1 MRYNIGK
8 GSVYASSWGAE
19 PSFLAFPR
27 RGHRP
32 GDPSRRDVAALGA
45 VPVRGISKERMML
58 MTIGGVNNLSTL
70 NSTQKAMQSSM
81 QKIATGNKFPSA
93 ANGPAE
99 YGILQRMYSN
109 AGAISQSNAN
119 TQTASSML
127 KTASG
132 ATENIVSSLS
142 GLREQLLQAA
152 NGTNGASDLA
162 TLQESVNQTIST
174 IDNTANGATYNGMQL
189 MDGSQSVTVAGA
201 DGYENVEL
209 GNLSSQGLGLTDS
222 QGNSTIDLT
231 GGTSLE
237 SALSQVDS
245 ALNAALDQATSLGAA
260 QQGMEY
266 QSANYTTQETSL
278 YDSASTM
285 GDTDIAAEVTKLKS
299 ASVQN
304 QLALHA
310 MNLQNHNR
318 ASVLSLLS

>member
-1 MRYNIGK
+1 MP
-8 GSVYASSWGAE
+8 WW
-19 PSFLAFPR
+19 
-27 RGHRP
+27 
-32 GDPSRRDVAALGA
+32 
-45 VPVRGISKERMML
+45 ISKERMML

-70 NSTQKAMQSSM
+70 NSTQKTMQNSM
-81 QKIATGNKFPSA
+81 AKIATGSKFPSA

-142 GLREQLLQAA
+142 SLREKLIQAG

-162 TLQESVNQTIST
+162 TLQKSVDETIAT
-174 IDNTANGATYNGMQL
+174 IDQSAANATYNGKQL
-189 MDGSQSVTVAGA
+189 LDGSQSVTVAGA

-209 GNLSSQGLGLTDS
+209 GNMSSQGLGLTDG
-222 QGNSTIDLT
+222 QGNTTFDLKES
-231 GGTSLE
+231 GGIAAALE
-237 SALSQVDS
+237 KVD
-245 ALNAALDQATSLGAA
+245 AALDTALNQSTSLGAA
-260 QQGMEY
+260 EQGMEY

-285 GDTDIAAEVTKLKS
+285 GDTDIAAEVTKLRS
-299 ASVQN
+299 AQVQN

-318 ASVLSLLS
+318 ASVLSLLG

>member
-1 MRYNIGK
+1 
-8 GSVYASSWGAE
+8 
-19 PSFLAFPR
+19 
-27 RGHRP
+27 
-32 GDPSRRDVAALGA
+32 
-45 VPVRGISKERMML
+45 

-70 NSTQKAMQSSM
+70 NSTQKAMQTSM
-81 QKIATGNKFPSA
+81 AKIASGNKFPSA

-132 ATENIVSSLS
+132 ATENIVNSLSSL
-142 GLREQLLQAA
+142 REKLIQAG

-162 TLQESVNQTIST
+162 TLQKSVDETIAT
-174 IDNTANGATYNGMQL
+174 IDQSAANATYNGKQL
-189 MDGSQSVTVAGA
+189 LDGSQSITVAGA
-201 DGYENVEL
+201 DGYENVAL
-209 GNLSSQGLGLTDS
+209 GNMSSQGLGLTDGK
-222 QGNSTIDLT
+222 GNTTFDLKES
-231 GGTSLE
+231 GGIAAALE
-237 SALSQVDS
+237 KVDAALDS
-245 ALNAALDQATSLGAA
+245 ALN
-260 QQGMEY
+260 

-285 GDTDIAAEVTKLKS
+285 GDTDIAAEVTKLRS
-299 ASVQN
+299 AEVQN

-318 ASVLSLLS
+318 ASVLSLLG

>member
-1 MRYNIGK
+1 MP
-8 GSVYASSWGAE
+8 WW
-19 PSFLAFPR
+19 
-27 RGHRP
+27 
-32 GDPSRRDVAALGA
+32 
-45 VPVRGISKERMML
+45 ISKERMML

-70 NSTQKAMQSSM
+70 NSTQKAMQNSM
-81 QKIATGNKFPSA
+81 AKIASGSKFPSA

-142 GLREQLLQAA
+142 SLREKLIQAG

-162 TLQESVNQTIST
+162 TLQKSVDETIAT
-174 IDNTANGATYNGMQL
+174 IDQSAANATYNGKQL
-189 MDGSQSVTVAGA
+189 LDGSQSVTVAGA

-209 GNLSSQGLGLTDS
+209 GNLSSQGLGLTDGK
-222 QGNSTIDLT
+222 GNTTFDLKES
-231 GGTSLE
+231 GGIAAALE
-237 SALSQVDS
+237 KVD
-245 ALNAALDQATSLGAA
+245 AALDTALNQSTSLGAA
-260 QQGMEY
+260 EQGMEY

-285 GDTDIAAEVTKLKS
+285 GDTDIAAEVTKLRS
-299 ASVQN
+299 AQVQN

-318 ASVLSLLS
+318 ASVLSLLG

>member
-1 MRYNIGK
+1 MP
-8 GSVYASSWGAE
+8 WW
-19 PSFLAFPR
+19 
-27 RGHRP
+27 
-32 GDPSRRDVAALGA
+32 
-45 VPVRGISKERMML
+45 ISKERMML

-70 NSTQKAMQSSM
+70 NSTQKAMQNSM
-81 QKIATGNKFPSA
+81 AKIATGSKFPSA

-142 GLREQLLQAA
+142 SLREKLIQAG

-162 TLQESVNQTIST
+162 TLQKSVDETIAT
-174 IDNTANGATYNGMQL
+174 IDQSAANATYNGKQL
-189 MDGSQSVTVAGA
+189 LDGSQSVTVAGA

-209 GNLSSQGLGLTDS
+209 GNMSSQGLGLTDG
-222 QGNSTIDLT
+222 QGKTTFDLKES
-231 GGTSLE
+231 GGIAAALE
-237 SALSQVDS
+237 KVD
-245 ALNAALDQATSLGAA
+245 AALDTALNQSTSLGAA
-260 QQGMEY
+260 EQGMEY

-285 GDTDIAAEVTKLKS
+285 GDTDIAAEVTKLRS
-299 ASVQN
+299 AQVQN
-304 QLALHA
+304 QLALNA

-318 ASVLSLLS
+318 ASVLSLLG

>member
-1 MRYNIGK
+1 
-8 GSVYASSWGAE
+8 
-19 PSFLAFPR
+19 
-27 RGHRP
+27 
-32 GDPSRRDVAALGA
+32 
-45 VPVRGISKERMML
+45 
-58 MTIGGVNNLSTL
+58 MTIGGVNTLSTL
-70 NSTQKAMQSSM
+70 NSTQKAMNSSI
-81 QKIATGNKFPSA
+81 QKIATGSKFPSA
-93 ANGPAE
+93 GSGPAE

-132 ATENIVSSLS
+132 ATENIVNSLS

-152 NGTNGASDLA
+152 NGTNGEADLA
-162 TLQESVNQTIST
+162 TLQNSVNQTIST
-174 IDNTANGATYNGMQL
+174 IDNTANGATYNGKQL
-189 MDGSQSVTVAGA
+189 LDGSQSVTVAGA

-222 QGNSTIDLT
+222 EGNSTIDLKDS
-231 GGTSLE
+231 GSLA
-237 SALSQVDS
+237 SALDKVDS

-299 ASVQN
+299 ASTQN
-304 QLALHA
+304 QLALFA
-310 MNLQNHNR
+310 TKMQNYNR
-318 ASVLSLLS
+318 ASVLSLLG

>member
-1 MRYNIGK
+1 MP
-8 GSVYASSWGAE
+8 WW
-19 PSFLAFPR
+19 
-27 RGHRP
+27 
-32 GDPSRRDVAALGA
+32 
-45 VPVRGISKERMML
+45 ISKERMML

-70 NSTQKAMQSSM
+70 NSPQKAMQSSM
-81 QKIATGNKFPSA
+81 AKIATGSKFPSA

-142 GLREQLLQAA
+142 SLREKLIQAG

-162 TLQESVNQTIST
+162 TLQKSVDETIAT
-174 IDNTANGATYNGMQL
+174 IDQSAANATYNGKQL
-189 MDGSQSVTVAGA
+189 LDGSQSVTVAGA

-209 GNLSSQGLGLTDS
+209 GNMSSQGLGLTDGK
-222 QGNSTIDLT
+222 GNTTFDLKES
-231 GGTSLE
+231 GGIAAALE
-237 SALSQVDS
+237 KVD
-245 ALNAALDQATSLGAA
+245 AALDTALNQSTSLGAA
-260 QQGMEY
+260 EQGMEY

-285 GDTDIAAEVTKLKS
+285 GDTDIAAEVTKLRS
-299 ASVQN
+299 AQVQN

-318 ASVLSLLS
+318 ASVLSLLG

>member
-1 MRYNIGK
+1 
-8 GSVYASSWGAE
+8 
-19 PSFLAFPR
+19 
-27 RGHRP
+27 
-32 GDPSRRDVAALGA
+32 
-45 VPVRGISKERMML
+45 

-70 NSTQKAMQSSM
+70 NSTQKAMNNSI
-81 QKIATGNKFPSA
+81 QKIATGSRFSSA
-93 ANGPAE
+93 ANGAAE
-99 YGILQRMYSN
+99 YSILQRMYSN

-142 GLREQLLQAA
+142 SLREQLIQAA
-152 NGTNGASDLA
+152 NGTNGDTDLA
-162 TLQESVNQTIST
+162 TLQNSVNQTIST
-174 IDNTANGATYNGMQL
+174 IDNTANGATYNGKKL
-189 MDGSQSVTVAGA
+189 LDGSQSVTVAGA

-209 GNLSSQGLGLTDS
+209 GNMSSQGLGLTDS
-222 QGNSTIDLT
+222 QGNSTIDLKDPS
-231 GGTSLE
+231 SLA
-237 SALSQVDS
+237 SALEKVDS

-318 ASVLSLLS
+318 ASVLSLLP

>member
-1 MRYNIGK
+1 MP
-8 GSVYASSWGAE
+8 WW
-19 PSFLAFPR
+19 
-27 RGHRP
+27 
-32 GDPSRRDVAALGA
+32 
-45 VPVRGISKERMML
+45 ISKERMML

-81 QKIATGNKFPSA
+81 AKIATGSKFPSA

-142 GLREQLLQAA
+142 SLREKLIQAG
-152 NGTNGASDLA
+152 NGINGASDLA
-162 TLQESVNQTIST
+162 TLQKSVDETIAT
-174 IDNTANGATYNGMQL
+174 IDQSAANATYNGKQL
-189 MDGSQSVTVAGA
+189 LDGSQSVTVAGA

-209 GNLSSQGLGLTDS
+209 GNMSSQGLGLTDG
-222 QGNSTIDLT
+222 QGKTTFDLKES
-231 GGTSLE
+231 GGIAAALE
-237 SALSQVDS
+237 KVD
-245 ALNAALDQATSLGAA
+245 AALDTALNQSTSLGAA
-260 QQGMEY
+260 EQGMEY

-285 GDTDIAAEVTKLKS
+285 GDTDIAAEVTKLRS
-299 ASVQN
+299 AEVQN
-304 QLALHA
+304 QFALHA

-318 ASVLSLLS
+318 ASVLSLLG

>member
-1 MRYNIGK
+1 MP
-8 GSVYASSWGAE
+8 WW
-19 PSFLAFPR
+19 
-27 RGHRP
+27 
-32 GDPSRRDVAALGA
+32 
-45 VPVRGISKERMML
+45 ISKERMML

-70 NSTQKAMQSSM
+70 NSTQKAMQTSM
-81 QKIATGNKFPSA
+81 AKIATGSKFPSA

-142 GLREQLLQAA
+142 SLREKLIQAG

-162 TLQESVNQTIST
+162 TLQKSVDETIAT
-174 IDNTANGATYNGMQL
+174 IDQSAANATYNGKQL
-189 MDGSQSVTVAGA
+189 LDGSQSVTVAGA

-209 GNLSSQGLGLTDS
+209 GNLSSQGLGLTDGK
-222 QGNSTIDLT
+222 GNTTFDLKES
-231 GGTSLE
+231 GGIAAALE
-237 SALSQVDS
+237 KVD
-245 ALNAALDQATSLGAA
+245 AALDTALNQSTSLGAA
-260 QQGMEY
+260 EQGMEY

-285 GDTDIAAEVTKLKS
+285 GDTDIAAEVTKLRS
-299 ASVQN
+299 AQVQN

-318 ASVLSLLS
+318 ASVLSLLG

>member
-1 MRYNIGK
+1 MP
-8 GSVYASSWGAE
+8 WW
-19 PSFLAFPR
+19 
-27 RGHRP
+27 
-32 GDPSRRDVAALGA
+32 
-45 VPVRGISKERMML
+45 ISKERMML

-81 QKIATGNKFPSA
+81 AKIATGSKFPSA

-142 GLREQLLQAA
+142 SLREKLIQAG

-162 TLQESVNQTIST
+162 TLQKSVDETIAT
-174 IDNTANGATYNGMQL
+174 IDQSAANATYNGKQL
-189 MDGSQSVTVAGA
+189 LDGSQSVTVAGA

-209 GNLSSQGLGLTDS
+209 GNMSSQGLGLTDG
-222 QGNSTIDLT
+222 QGKTTFDLKES
-231 GGTSLE
+231 GGIAAALE
-237 SALSQVDS
+237 KVD
-245 ALNAALDQATSLGAA
+245 AALDTALNQSTSLGAA
-260 QQGMEY
+260 EQGMEY

-285 GDTDIAAEVTKLKS
+285 GDTDIAAEVTKLRS
-299 ASVQN
+299 AQVQN

-318 ASVLSLLS
+318 ASVLSLLG

>member
-1 MRYNIGK
+1 MP
-8 GSVYASSWGAE
+8 WW
-19 PSFLAFPR
+19 
-27 RGHRP
+27 
-32 GDPSRRDVAALGA
+32 
-45 VPVRGISKERMML
+45 ISKERMML

-70 NSTQKAMQSSM
+70 NSTQKAMQNSM
-81 QKIATGNKFPSA
+81 AKIATGSKFPSA

-142 GLREQLLQAA
+142 SLREKLIQAG

-162 TLQESVNQTIST
+162 TLQKSVDETIAT
-174 IDNTANGATYNGMQL
+174 IDQSAANATYNGKQL
-189 MDGSQSVTVAGA
+189 LDGSQSVTVAGA

-209 GNLSSQGLGLTDS
+209 GNLSSQGLGLTDG
-222 QGNSTIDLT
+222 QGNTTFDLKES
-231 GGTSLE
+231 GGIAAALE
-237 SALSQVDS
+237 KVD
-245 ALNAALDQATSLGAA
+245 AALDTALNQSTSLGAA
-260 QQGMEY
+260 EQGMEY

-285 GDTDIAAEVTKLKS
+285 GDTDIAAEVTKLRS
-299 ASVQN
+299 AQVQN

-318 ASVLSLLS
+318 ASVLSLLG

>member
-1 MRYNIGK
+1 MP
-8 GSVYASSWGAE
+8 WW
-19 PSFLAFPR
+19 
-27 RGHRP
+27 
-32 GDPSRRDVAALGA
+32 
-45 VPVRGISKERMML
+45 ISKERMML

-81 QKIATGNKFPSA
+81 AKIATGSKFPSA

-142 GLREQLLQAA
+142 SLREKLIQAG

-162 TLQESVNQTIST
+162 TLQKSVDETIAT
-174 IDNTANGATYNGMQL
+174 IDQSAANATYNGKQL
-189 MDGSQSVTVAGA
+189 LDGSQSVTVAGA

-209 GNLSSQGLGLTDS
+209 GNMSSQGLGLTDGK
-222 QGNSTIDLT
+222 GNTTFDLKES
-231 GGTSLE
+231 GGIAAALE
-237 SALSQVDS
+237 KVD
-245 ALNAALDQATSLGAA
+245 AALDTALNQSTSLGAA
-260 QQGMEY
+260 EQGMEY

-285 GDTDIAAEVTKLKS
+285 GDTDIAAEVTKLRS
-299 ASVQN
+299 AQVQN

-318 ASVLSLLS
+318 ASVLSLLG

>member
-1 MRYNIGK
+1 MP
-8 GSVYASSWGAE
+8 WW
-19 PSFLAFPR
+19 
-27 RGHRP
+27 
-32 GDPSRRDVAALGA
+32 
-45 VPVRGISKERMML
+45 ISKERMML

-70 NSTQKAMQSSM
+70 NSPQKAMQSSM
-81 QKIATGNKFPSA
+81 AKIATGSKFPSA
-93 ANGPAE
+93 TNGPAE

-142 GLREQLLQAA
+142 SLREKLIQAG

-162 TLQESVNQTIST
+162 TLQKSVDETIAT
-174 IDNTANGATYNGMQL
+174 IDQSAANATSNGKPL
-189 MDGSQSVTVAGA
+189 LDGSQTVTVAGA

-209 GNLSSQGLGLTDS
+209 GNMSSQGLGLTDGK
-222 QGNSTIDLT
+222 GNTTFDLKES
-231 GGTSLE
+231 GGIAAALE
-237 SALSQVDS
+237 KVD
-245 ALNAALDQATSLGAA
+245 AALDTALNQSTSLGAA
-260 QQGMEY
+260 EQGMEY

-285 GDTDIAAEVTKLKS
+285 GDTDIAAEVTKLRS
-299 ASVQN
+299 AQVQN

-318 ASVLSLLS
+318 ASVLSLLG